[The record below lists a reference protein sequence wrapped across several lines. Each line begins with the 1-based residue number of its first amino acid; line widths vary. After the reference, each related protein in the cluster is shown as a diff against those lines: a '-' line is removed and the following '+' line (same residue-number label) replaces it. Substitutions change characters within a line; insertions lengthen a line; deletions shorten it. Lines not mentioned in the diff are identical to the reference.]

1 MNKIKLLL
9 ADDEEL
15 FRKGISFLLQRQD
28 NIQILYEANNG
39 SEVVEYLKSS
49 SIHPDIILMDLKM
62 PMLNGVEATKLI
74 NKEFPSIKIIAL
86 TSYNTKS
93 FIANMIE
100 IGAASYIVKN
110 SSPEEM
116 ITTINQ
122 VIEKGFYYNEEV
134 LNVIQENLITN
145 NRKNIFFEDIILT
158 KREREILELI
168 CYQNSTQQI
177 ADKLFIIPRT
187 VEGHRNNLLLK
198 TDSQNSAGLVVFAIT
213 VGVLQFSPSSSENM
227 IESSWRWL
235 LTGTSDQL
243 LSPPLIGNVFF
254 PCGKLW
260 FQSIMSLPLCNLVS
274 NAGAELAFIEVDLKL
289 VHVNPLSVEIVS
301 HSEPQLVLMYMRSL
315 PSFTSSSVDSV
326 TPE

>member
-9 ADDEEL
+9 AEDEEL

-177 ADKLFIIPRT
+177 ADKLFISPRT

-198 TDSQNSAGLVVFAIT
+198 TDSQNSAGLVVFAI
-213 VGVLQFSPSSSENM
+213 QN
-227 IESSWRWL
+227 
-235 LTGTSDQL
+235 
-243 LSPPLIGNVFF
+243 
-254 PCGKLW
+254 K
-260 FQSIMSLPLCNLVS
+260 
-274 NAGAELAFIEVDLKL
+274 
-289 VHVNPLSVEIVS
+289 IVI
-301 HSEPQLVLMYMRSL
+301 L
-315 PSFTSSSVDSV
+315 
-326 TPE
+326 